1 MPRVTLRKR
10 GAVSKLGVERRFW
23 LDGKITKSQKG
34 VTMAAK
40 TESLNRGTKRE
51 SLVASIAPNGAYDT
65 TL

>member
-1 MPRVTLRKR
+1 
-10 GAVSKLGVERRFW
+10 
-23 LDGKITKSQKG
+23 
-34 VTMAAK
+34 MAAK